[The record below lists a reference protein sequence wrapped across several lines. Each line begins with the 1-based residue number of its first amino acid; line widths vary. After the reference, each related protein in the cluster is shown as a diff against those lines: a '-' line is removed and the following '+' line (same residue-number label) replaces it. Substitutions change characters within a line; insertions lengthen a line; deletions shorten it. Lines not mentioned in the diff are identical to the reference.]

1 MQQKVCKQ
9 TKERWGIAKVMI
21 GARESKGIYD
31 LYWLNENRNITIKLV
46 YKRFVDR
53 YMVCYE

>member
-1 MQQKVCKQ
+1 MQKVCKQ
-9 TKERWGIAKVMI
+9 AKERWGIAKVI
-21 GARESKGIYD
+21 TGATESKGIYD
-31 LYWLNENRNITIKLV
+31 LYWLNENHNITIKLV

>member
-9 TKERWGIAKVMI
+9 AKERWGIVKVMT

>member
-1 MQQKVCKQ
+1 M
-9 TKERWGIAKVMI
+9 T

-31 LYWLNENRNITIKLV
+31 LYWLNENHNITIKLV